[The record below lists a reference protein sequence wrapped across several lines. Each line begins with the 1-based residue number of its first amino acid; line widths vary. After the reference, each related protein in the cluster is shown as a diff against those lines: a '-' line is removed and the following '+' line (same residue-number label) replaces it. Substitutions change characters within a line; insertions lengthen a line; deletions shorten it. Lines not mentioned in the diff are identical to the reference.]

1 MIRSDNH
8 VHTSFST
15 DSREPMV
22 QMLQQ
27 AVNTGFASI
36 CLTDHMDYDFPSA
49 FIKSDPSKPGFV
61 FDMEEYLAEIQA
73 MRRQFPTL
81 EIRQGVEL
89 GLKPSV
95 QKQALALTQNYP
107 LDFVI
112 GSTHLVDD
120 IDPYY
125 PVYWEGSEE
134 NNGIRRYYEATL
146 ANIDL
151 SFDYDVYGHLDYILR
166 YSPSLKRLQQEHR
179 NTDSYLETQCKI
191 HADVIDEI
199 LSRLIET
206 GHGIEINTAGLKYG
220 MGHPNPHEWIL
231 SRYRELGG
239 EIITVGSDAHECN
252 HLGYQF
258 SVVPQLLAQCGFRYY
273 KEFHQRNPVM
283 VPIEP

>member
-15 DSREPMV
+15 DSREPMD

-27 AVNTGFASI
+27 TVDTGFVSI

-49 FIKSDPSKPGFV
+49 FIKSDPSGPCFV
-61 FDMEEYLAEIQA
+61 FDMEEYLTEIQA
-73 MRRQFPTL
+73 MRKRFPTL

-89 GLKPSV
+89 GLKPSARKPA
-95 QKQALALTQNYP
+95 QTLTQNYP

-134 NNGIRRYYEATL
+134 NKCIRRYYEATL

-151 SFDYDVYGHLDYILR
+151 VFDYDVYGHLDYILR
-166 YSPSLKRLQQEHR
+166 YSPSLKRLQQEHQ
-179 NTDSYLETQCKI
+179 NTDSYLETQCNI
-191 HADVIDEI
+191 HADIIDEI
-199 LSRLIET
+199 LHRLIDT

-239 EIITVGSDAHECN
+239 EIITIGSDAHERK

-258 SVVPQLLAQCGFRYY
+258 SMVPHLLTQCGYKYY
-273 KEFHQRNPVM
+273 TEFHHREPVM
-283 VPIEP
+283 YPIEP